1 MEHKGP
7 VIVAIDDNKDN
18 LVALKAFVADAF
30 PGAGVFSATD
40 GKHGIDLAREKNP
53 DVVLLDILMPGMDG
67 FEVCRQ
73 LKADPQL
80 SHIPVVFIT
89 ALKDDRKSRIRAL
102 EVGGEA
108 FISKPF
114 DEAELTAQIR
124 AMVKIKA
131 AGERVRDEKKYLAGL
146 VADRTSQLEWELA
159 ERRKAEQ
166 ELGEANQVLEKNKTA
181 MLNLLDDLK
190 EEIEARKK
198 SEAALKIYHVR
209 LESAMDAGSLAWWEM
224 DCRTR
229 AVAFSEKKAGM
240 LGYSPDRFSQYTDF
254 TALVHP
260 DDLELVMQ
268 AMRDH
273 LDGKAPAYDIEYRIR
288 ASTGEYRW
296 FHDSGRITGY
306 NSDRTPEKVTGL
318 VVDITGRK
326 LAEETLMRVNQKLN
340 ILSELTRKDLTSQIF
355 VLNSYLEM
363 AKKHAAGQDQIIAT
377 LQKGDHAIR
386 LIHETVEY
394 SKDYQDMGAKPPT
407 WQNVKM
413 ALLLG
418 LSHISMG
425 NIQHSIETEELE
437 IVADPL
443 LEKACQGL
451 FENSMTHGGHVT
463 RIRVWHKD
471 TPDGVT
477 IIFEDDGT
485 GIPHEKKERIFLR
498 NGGDRAAIR
507 GLFFVREILDI
518 TGITIKETGEPGKGA
533 RFEIVVPKGMWRMA
547 GKGE

>member
-1 MEHKGP
+1 MKHNGP

-30 PGAGVFSATD
+30 PGANVFSATD
-40 GKHGIDLAREKNP
+40 GKKGIGLVCETDP

-80 SHIPVVFIT
+80 SHIPVVFLT

-108 FISKPF
+108 FICKPF

-131 AGERVRDEKKYLAGL
+131 ANEREWREKERLAEL
-146 VADRTSQLEWELA
+146 VAERTSQLEKELA
-159 ERRKAEQ
+159 
-166 ELGEANQVLEKNKTA
+166 
-181 MLNLLDDLK
+181 
-190 EEIEARKK
+190 
-198 SEAALKIYHVR
+198 
-209 LESAMDAGSLAWWEM
+209 
-224 DCRTR
+224 
-229 AVAFSEKKAGM
+229 
-240 LGYSPDRFSQYTDF
+240 
-254 TALVHP
+254 
-260 DDLELVMQ
+260 
-268 AMRDH
+268 
-273 LDGKAPAYDIEYRIR
+273 
-288 ASTGEYRW
+288 
-296 FHDSGRITGY
+296 
-306 NSDRTPEKVTGL
+306 
-318 VVDITGRK
+318 GRK
-326 LAEETLMRVNQKLN
+326 LAEETLQRVNQKMN
-340 ILSELTRKDLTSQIF
+340 VLSELTRKDLTSQIF

-386 LIHETVEY
+386 LLHETVEY

-413 ALLLG
+413 VLLLG
-418 LSHISMG
+418 LSHISIG
-425 NIQHSIETEELE
+425 EIRHSIETENLE
-437 IVADPL
+437 IFADPL

-451 FENSMTHGGHVT
+451 FENSMAHGEHVT
-463 RIRVWHKD
+463 RIRVCHTV

-477 IIFEDDGT
+477 IVFEDDGI
-485 GIPHEKKERIFLR
+485 GIPHEKKESILFH
-498 NGGDRAAIR
+498 GGDRAAVR

-533 RFEIVVPKGMWRMA
+533 RFEMTVPKGAWRMDR
-547 GKGE
+547 EDRV

>member
-1 MEHKGP
+1 
-7 VIVAIDDNKDN
+7 
-18 LVALKAFVADAF
+18 
-30 PGAGVFSATD
+30 
-40 GKHGIDLAREKNP
+40 
-53 DVVLLDILMPGMDG
+53 
-67 FEVCRQ
+67 
-73 LKADPQL
+73 
-80 SHIPVVFIT
+80 
-89 ALKDDRKSRIRAL
+89 
-102 EVGGEA
+102 
-108 FISKPF
+108 
-114 DEAELTAQIR
+114 
-124 AMVKIKA
+124 
-131 AGERVRDEKKYLAGL
+131 
-146 VADRTSQLEWELA
+146 
-159 ERRKAEQ
+159 
-166 ELGEANQVLEKNKTA
+166 
-181 MLNLLDDLK
+181 
-190 EEIEARKK
+190 
-198 SEAALKIYHVR
+198 
-209 LESAMDAGSLAWWEM
+209 
-224 DCRTR
+224 
-229 AVAFSEKKAGM
+229 
-240 LGYSPDRFSQYTDF
+240 
-254 TALVHP
+254 
-260 DDLELVMQ
+260 
-268 AMRDH
+268 
-273 LDGKAPAYDIEYRIR
+273 
-288 ASTGEYRW
+288 
-296 FHDSGRITGY
+296 
-306 NSDRTPEKVTGL
+306 
-318 VVDITGRK
+318 
-326 LAEETLMRVNQKLN
+326 
-340 ILSELTRKDLTSQIF
+340 
-355 VLNSYLEM
+355 
-363 AKKHAAGQDQIIAT
+363 
-377 LQKGDHAIR
+377 IR